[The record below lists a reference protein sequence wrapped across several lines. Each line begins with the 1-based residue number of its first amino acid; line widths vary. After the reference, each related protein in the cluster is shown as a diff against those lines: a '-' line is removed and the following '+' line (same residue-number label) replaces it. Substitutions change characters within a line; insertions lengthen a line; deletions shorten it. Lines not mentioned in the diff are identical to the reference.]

1 MRNFLLMAILSLF
14 ALPFC
19 MRTQTNPVDTSTSE
33 GMAALLF
40 LYPFEDVST
49 GLVAYFPFQGNAKD
63 ATGSGHDGTV
73 SGATL
78 TSNHRGIPG
87 AAYFFTKASGHYIQA
102 SDTGLQTGAQA
113 RTTCLWTNPSS
124 LPIAAGVNT
133 LYAFGTNAGGQMD
146 AGYLGGGPPQSLNYQ
161 NIGSAVNLNITLTAG
176 NWYHVCTALDA
187 SGNAGIYLNGYHVAG
202 IPLAF
207 NTVSS
212 GTLLIGAQLGLSNFF
227 DGTIT
232 EVRLYNR
239 SLTPA
244 QIYYLYSRF

>member
-1 MRNFLLMAILSLF
+1 MRYFLLMAILSLF
-14 ALPFC
+14 AVPFC

-113 RTTCLWTNPSS
+113 RTTCLWANPSS
-124 LPIAAGVNT
+124 LPIALQTQSSTAIFSRSGRIFLSACLKHGSIAGST
-133 LYAFGTNAGGQMD
+133 
-146 AGYLGGGPPQSLNYQ
+146 
-161 NIGSAVNLNITLTAG
+161 GSA
-176 NWYHVCTALDA
+176 
-187 SGNAGIYLNGYHVAG
+187 
-202 IPLAF
+202 
-207 NTVSS
+207 
-212 GTLLIGAQLGLSNFF
+212 IGARMASKERAIKKVMSAGF
-227 DGTIT
+227 
-232 EVRLYNR
+232 
-239 SLTPA
+239 
-244 QIYYLYSRF
+244 